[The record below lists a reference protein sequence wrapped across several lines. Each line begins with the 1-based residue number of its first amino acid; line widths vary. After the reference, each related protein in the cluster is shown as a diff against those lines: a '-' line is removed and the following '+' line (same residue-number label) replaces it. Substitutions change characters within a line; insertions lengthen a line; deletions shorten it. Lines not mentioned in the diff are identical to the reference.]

1 MTPTAGVHWRRAAL
15 LLLLILM
22 VSLVSA
28 CPSGCMCKWKGGKQ
42 TVECA
47 NKHLISV
54 PEGMDTETQVLDMS
68 GNTLQVL
75 HRRLFQHLG
84 LINLQ
89 RVYLSRCRLGH
100 LDDLTFQVIL

>member
-1 MTPTAGVHWRRAAL
+1 
-15 LLLLILM
+15 
-22 VSLVSA
+22 
-28 CPSGCMCKWKGGKQ
+28 MCKWKGGKQ